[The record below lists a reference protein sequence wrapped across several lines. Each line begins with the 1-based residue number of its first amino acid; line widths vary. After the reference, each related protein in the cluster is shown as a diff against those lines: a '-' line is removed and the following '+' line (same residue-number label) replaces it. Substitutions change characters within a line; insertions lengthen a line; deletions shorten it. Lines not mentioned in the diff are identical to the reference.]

1 VGGGAYAPGR
11 VSTPTPGTPEHR
23 ADTTPDG
30 VCLVDAARR
39 LTWRT
44 WDRRADELAAGLE
57 EVHGIGAGDR
67 VAWRL
72 PNHAELFVLTLALAK
87 LGATEVAVAP
97 WLDDAAARHVVADS
111 QAALLVSEDPDPA
124 WAPVG
129 VLAGADLDAA
139 AVAGA
144 PRRLTG
150 ALPPAP
156 NVTYGAGRTGLPRG
170 AVREFTPERLR
181 AAAPTV
187 ADLVRR
193 LGFGAGERHLLA
205 APAAHPTALLLAQ
218 LTLALGGAVV
228 CLDPPDPRAALALID
243 EYAITSTFVLPG
255 MLAAMTELPDEDTE
269 TADVTSLRAIV
280 AGGGPVTSALREA
293 ATDLLGED
301 CVFVAYGTAHTGT
314 VALLHPGDRPDV
326 AGRPLQGVSV
336 RSSDGVLAVRSPLAL
351 TRWQDGEPAGDFVDT
366 GDRGHVA
373 EDGSIVLD

>member
-1 VGGGAYAPGR
+1 LSRGR
-11 VSTPTPGTPEHR
+11 LGPLSTPAPGTPEHR

-39 LTWRT
+39 LTWRA

-57 EVHGIGAGDR
+57 DVHGIGPGDR

-97 WLDDAAARHVVADS
+97 WLGADAARHVVADS

-124 WAPVG
+124 WAPVP
-129 VLAGADLDAA
+129 VLAGADLDAT

-150 ALPPAP
+150 AKPPAP
-156 NVTYGAGRTGLPRG
+156 TVTYGAGRTGLPRG

-193 LGFGAGERHLLA
+193 LALGADERHLLA

-228 CLDPPDPRAALALID
+228 CLDPFDPRAALGLID
-243 EYAITSTFVLPG
+243 EYAITSTFLLPE
-255 MLAAMTELPDEDTE
+255 MLAAVAELPGEVTE
-269 TADVTSLRAIV
+269 TADVTSLRAVV
-280 AGGGPVTSALREA
+280 AGGGPVAPDLREA
-293 ATDLLGED
+293 ATDLLGEE

-314 VALLHPGDRPDV
+314 IALLGPADRPDT
-326 AGRPLQGVSV
+326 AGRPLEGVSV
-336 RSSDGVLAVRSPLAL
+336 RSSDSVLTVRSPLAL
-351 TRWQDGEPAGDFVDT
+351 IRWQDGEPAADFVDT

-373 EDGSIVLD
+373 DDGSIVLD

>member
-1 VGGGAYAPGR
+1 M
-11 VSTPTPGTPEHR
+11 STPVPGTPEHR

-39 LTWRT
+39 LTWRA

-57 EVHGIGAGDR
+57 ELHGIGPGDR

-97 WLDDAAARHVVADS
+97 WLGDDAARHVVADS
-111 QAALLVSEDPDPA
+111 EAALLVSEDPDPA
-124 WAPVG
+124 WAPVR
-129 VLAGADLDAA
+129 VLAGADLDTT

-150 ALPPAP
+150 AQPPAP
-156 NVTYGAGRTGLPRG
+156 TVTYGAGRTGLPRG
-170 AVREFTPERLR
+170 AVREFTPGRLR

-193 LGFGAGERHLLA
+193 LGLGSGERHLLA

-228 CLDPPDPRAALALID
+228 CLDPFEPRAALGLID
-243 EYAITSTFVLPG
+243 EYAITSTFLLPEL
-255 MLAAMTELPDEDTE
+255 LAAIAELPDEATE
-269 TADVTSLRAIV
+269 TVDVTSLRAVV
-280 AGGGPVTSALREA
+280 AGGGPVFPELREA

-314 VALLHPGDRPDV
+314 VALLDPADRPDA

-336 RSSDGVLAVRSPLAL
+336 RSGEGALTVRSPLAL
-351 TRWQDGEPAGDFVDT
+351 TRWQDGEPVGDFVPT
-366 GDRGHVA
+366 GDRGHLA
-373 EDGSIVLD
+373 DDGLVVLD

>member
-1 VGGGAYAPGR
+1 VT
-11 VSTPTPGTPEHR
+11 TPAPGTPEHR

-44 WDRRADELAAGLE
+44 WDRRADELAAGLAE
-57 EVHGIGAGDR
+57 LHGIGPGDR

-87 LGATEVAVAP
+87 LGATEVAVGP
-97 WLDDAAARHVVADS
+97 WLDDDSARHVVADS
-111 QAALLVSEDPDPA
+111 RAALLVSEDPDPA
-124 WAPVG
+124 WAPVP
-129 VLAGADLDAA
+129 VLAGADLEATG
-139 AVAGA
+139 VAGA

-150 ALPPAP
+150 THRPAP
-156 NVTYGAGRTGLPRG
+156 SVTYGSGRTGLPRG

-193 LGFGAGERHLLA
+193 LGLGAGERHLLA

-228 CLDPPDPRAALALID
+228 CLEPFEPRAALALID
-243 EYAITSTFVLPG
+243 EYAITSTFVLPEL
-255 MLAAMTELPDEDTE
+255 LAALAELPDEVTE
-269 TADVTSLRAIV
+269 TADVTSLRSVV
-280 AGGGPVTSALREA
+280 AGGGPVEPALREA
-293 ATDLLGED
+293 AIDLLGED

-314 VALLHPGDRPDV
+314 VALLDPADRPDA

-336 RSSDGVLAVRSPLAL
+336 RTSHGALAVRSPLAL
-351 TRWQDGEPAGDFVDT
+351 TRWQDGEPAGEFVET

-373 EDGSIVLD
+373 EDGLIVLD